1 MRRRALVFSSPVQP
15 ARFADARL
23 GFGLYAAAA
32 MAQALVPPVLLGD
45 EPLAVVDAPPGLHT
59 MLRFYRE
66 HGLMGV
72 A

>member
-32 MAQALVPPVLLGD
+32 MAQALVPQ
-45 EPLAVVDAPPGLHT
+45 EPLAVVYAPPGLHT
-59 MLRFYRE
+59 MLRFCRE

>member
-1 MRRRALVFSSPVQP
+1 MFSSPVQP

-45 EPLAVVDAPPGLHT
+45 EPLAVVDAPPPGLHT

>member
-1 MRRRALVFSSPVQP
+1 MRRRTLVFSSPVQP
-15 ARFADARL
+15 ARFVDARL

-32 MAQALVPPVLLGD
+32 MAQAQ
-45 EPLAVVDAPPGLHT
+45 EPLAVVDAPPPGLHT

>member
-1 MRRRALVFSSPVQP
+1 VFSSPVQP

-32 MAQALVPPVLLGD
+32 MAQALVPQ
-45 EPLAVVDAPPGLHT
+45 EPLAVVDAPPPGLHT

>member
-32 MAQALVPPVLLGD
+32 MAQALVPQ
-45 EPLAVVDAPPGLHT
+45 EPLAVVDAPPPGLHT
-59 MLRFYRE
+59 MLRFCRE